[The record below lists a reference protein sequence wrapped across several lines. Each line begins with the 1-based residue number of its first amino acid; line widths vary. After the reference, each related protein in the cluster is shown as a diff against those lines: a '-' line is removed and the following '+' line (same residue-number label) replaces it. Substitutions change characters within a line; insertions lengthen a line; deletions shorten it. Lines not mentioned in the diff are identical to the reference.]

1 MAFPENF
8 AGIQKYHYRRS
19 TPMNRV
25 RSILWEEHRLKAVQ
39 QEFRPFR
46 GAQVLQY
53 LHRANNAP
61 LDKNAINLA
70 EIPVFERC
78 FKYGTSPDY
87 IPKKIKETPEM
98 IVSVKLYA

>member
-1 MAFPENF
+1 MNLPFPN
-8 AGIQKYHYRRS
+8 A
-19 TPMNRV
+19 P
-25 RSILWEEHRLKAVQ
+25 
-39 QEFRPFR
+39 
-46 GAQVLQY
+46 VLLH

>member
-1 MAFPENF
+1 MSSAD
-8 AGIQKYHYRRS
+8 KHLRRYLHNIP
-19 TPMNRV
+19 TNQAY
-25 RSILWEEHRLKAVQ
+25 SIRQVQ
-39 QEFRPFR
+39 HCCLIALQEFRQFLS
-46 GAQVLQY
+46 GQALQY

>member
-1 MAFPENF
+1 MTIE
-8 AGIQKYHYRRS
+8 Q
-19 TPMNRV
+19 PM
-25 RSILWEEHRLKAVQ
+25 
-39 QEFRPFR
+39 FRPFPD
-46 GAQVLQY
+46 AQVPLF

>member
-1 MAFPENF
+1 M
-8 AGIQKYHYRRS
+8 
-19 TPMNRV
+19 
-25 RSILWEEHRLKAVQ
+25 KAVQ
-39 QEFRPFR
+39 QEVRPFR

-87 IPKKIKETPEM
+87 IPKKVKETPEM

>member
-1 MAFPENF
+1 MDCFLF
-8 AGIQKYHYRRS
+8 LRLLRS
-19 TPMNRV
+19 
-25 RSILWEEHRLKAVQ
+25 LQAVEQ
-39 QEFRPFR
+39 LLPQSPY
-46 GAQVLQY
+46 AQVLPF

-87 IPKKIKETPEM
+87 IPKKVKETPEM

>member
-1 MAFPENF
+1 MHHYPHSIPSYPSSSIPLHTLRQIAVLPEFLLFPN
-8 AGIQKYHYRRS
+8 APVPQR
-19 TPMNRV
+19 
-25 RSILWEEHRLKAVQ
+25 
-39 QEFRPFR
+39 
-46 GAQVLQY
+46 

>member
-1 MAFPENF
+1 MNF
-8 AGIQKYHYRRS
+8 ADIHLHRCRRS
-19 TPMNRV
+19 IASFRAQT
-25 RSILWEEHRLKAVQ
+25 ILWAEHLCKAVKLKNLLFLN
-39 QEFRPFR
+39 E
-46 GAQVLQY
+46 QVPRY

-87 IPKKIKETPEM
+87 IPKKVKETPEM

>member
-1 MAFPENF
+1 MSFE
-8 AGIQKYHYRRS
+8 GIPMHRCRRS
-19 TPMNRV
+19 IPMNPS
-25 RSILWEEHRLKAVQ
+25 RSILLAVDLWII
-39 QEFRPFR
+39 EPPTCRPFQDALILR
-46 GAQVLQY
+46 Y

-87 IPKKIKETPEM
+87 IPKKVKETPEM

>member
-1 MAFPENF
+1 MLQKDCFQSLTRSHFWSADVR
-8 AGIQKYHYRRS
+8 GIQPS
-19 TPMNRV
+19 
-25 RSILWEEHRLKAVQ
+25 Q
-39 QEFRPFR
+39 
-46 GAQVLQY
+46 GAPVLLY

-87 IPKKIKETPEM
+87 IPKKVKETPEM

>member
-1 MAFPENF
+1 MYLRDKHLLNDLQNNCK
-8 AGIQKYHYRRS
+8 IHYLLQAPNQDLWLTD
-19 TPMNRV
+19 TPV
-25 RSILWEEHRLKAVQ
+25 FL
-39 QEFRPFR
+39 PFR
-46 GAQVLQY
+46 DEPVPHY